1 MKYTLIPLAAI
12 VLLSV
17 SCNKNEGSDGNAT
30 TEMKVMPYALD
41 TCIVSGEKLGSM
53 GEPVVIQHENQEI
66 KFCCDSCIPKF
77 KNDPAKYLEKL
88 KHSNHDH

>member
-41 TCIVSGEKLGSM
+41 TCIVSG
-53 GEPVVIQHENQEI
+53 
-66 KFCCDSCIPKF
+66 
-77 KNDPAKYLEKL
+77 AR
-88 KHSNHDH
+88 KHWASPRRSIEALRMISFSALLTL

>member
-53 GEPVVIQHENQEI
+53 GEPVVIQQASPRRSIEALRMI
-66 KFCCDSCIPKF
+66 SFSS
-77 KNDPAKYLEKL
+77 LL
-88 KHSNHDH
+88 TL